1 MINVTAIAS
10 GSNGN
15 CYFFENKNHA
25 ILIDAGIS
33 RKQILQRMENLGL
46 DIGKVRA
53 IFVTHEHTD
62 HTRGIDVLSRIKN
75 IPVFITKKT
84 YDNSNLTINDDLR
97 CFFKPATELIISD
110 IRIQPFLKSHD
121 AVEPCSFIVT
131 SNDINVG
138 IITDIGYGCVNV
150 VSFIKKCDALF
161 LESNYDETMLAEGS
175 YPYFLKERISSETG
189 HFSNHQAGCLIRENA
204 TSRLKHV
211 FLSHLSANSNTP
223 KLAHKT
229 FLGLIAQRKD
239 LNINTIVTSREN
251 ESNLLRL

>member
-33 RKQILQRMENLGL
+33 RKQILLRMENLGL

-62 HTRGIDVLSRIKN
+62 HTRGIDVLSRTKN
-75 IPVFITKKT
+75 ISIFITKKT
-84 YDNSNLTINDDLR
+84 YALSNLTIKDDLLN
-97 CFFKPATELIISD
+97 FFKPATELIISD
-110 IRIQPFLKSHD
+110 IRIHPFLKSHD
-121 AVEPCSFIVT
+121 AAEPCSFMVT
-131 SNDINVG
+131 SKGKNVG
-138 IITDIGYGCVNV
+138 IMTDMGYGCNQV
-150 VSFIKKCDALF
+150 VSFLKKCDALF

-204 TSRLKHV
+204 SARLKHV

-223 KLAHKT
+223 KLAHNT
-229 FLGLIAQRKD
+229 FLGLIAPRKD
-239 LNINTIVTSREN
+239 LNINAMVTSREK